1 MNGEG
6 DRVNVSEW
14 TQVIVWIALVLV
26 LGVVEVFTLDFV
38 FIMLAAGAAG
48 GLVAALLGAPWWLS
62 AIIAAVL
69 ALLLLAVVRPR
80 VLQALNRGADPVRT
94 GIEGLVGMT
103 GTVALAFTPSAPGQV
118 RLANGETWSARFAP
132 GAVDRT
138 PPLGTPVVVES
149 IEGSTA
155 VVRIE
160 QKAAQ

>member
-1 MNGEG
+1 MYGEG
-6 DRVNVSEW
+6 DRVDVTEW

-48 GLVAALLGAPWWLS
+48 GLVAALLGAEWWLS
-62 AIIAAVL
+62 TLIAAVL

-80 VLQALNRGADPVRT
+80 VLRALNRGADPHRT
-94 GIEGLVGMT
+94 GIDGLVGMS
-103 GTVALAFTPSAPGQV
+103 GTVALAFTSSGPGQV

-132 GAVDRT
+132 GTTDRT
-138 PPLGTPVVVES
+138 PPLGTRVVVES

-155 VVRIE
+155 VVRTE
-160 QKAAQ
+160 QKAGQ

>member
-1 MNGEG
+1 M
-6 DRVNVSEW
+6 DVTEW

-48 GLVAALLGAPWWLS
+48 GLVAALLDAEWWLS
-62 AIIAAVL
+62 TLIAAVL

-80 VLQALNRGADPVRT
+80 VLRALNRGADPHRT
-94 GIEGLVGMT
+94 GIDGLVGMS
-103 GTVALAFTPSAPGQV
+103 GTVALAFTSSGPGQV

-132 GAVDRT
+132 GTTDRT
-138 PPLGTPVVVES
+138 PPLGTRVVVES

-155 VVRIE
+155 VVRTE
-160 QKAAQ
+160 QKAGQ